1 MRKPID
7 RIKGFL
13 ERRNALFID
22 FSEPYVLNYV
32 PTFDIDGHFYYLDRI
47 AFAPDG
53 TTLEFYVT
61 DYHVDIQD
69 IKQIKISQWDV
80 LEEELRGI
88 ADWLNN
94 YRQYINRHAQI
105 AKYPEK

>member
-22 FSEPYVLNYV
+22 FSEPYVFNYV
-32 PTFDIDGHFYYLDRI
+32 PSFYIDGDWYHLDRI
-47 AFAPDG
+47 TLRQDG
-53 TTLEFYVT
+53 TLLFDATATTYRTCPKTVALAEDKLIT
-61 DYHVDIQD
+61 
-69 IKQIKISQWDV
+69 S
-80 LEEELRGI
+80 ELKDI
-88 ADWLNN
+88 ADWLNT